1 MEPKNFSLV
10 QQYKEAGT
18 WDTMDAQ
25 LKQFATGLD
34 AVLVKMATNKADAS
48 ELTTAIDGVKAGML
62 NAEQV
67 KSFGEMETSVK
78 AMATEIQK
86 LKDAGFEAYEVQ
98 SFPHALAK
106 ALNENKEAIANLKGN
121 HKQELQFSFKAAAA
135 MSTGNVSANTV
146 SNMPGNP
153 ATVVPGIVGAPR
165 NMPFILDFVD
175 NGSMSTPT
183 IQWFNKVNRENGT
196 AIVAE
201 SGLKPLSDFDV
212 HGETATARKI
222 AHAFNVSEESLKDI
236 PLLQSEIEGEGM
248 DSLKLQIEDQILNGD
263 GTGNNLKG
271 ITVYAGGY
279 TLPALSNTVFRANE
293 YDSILAINTM
303 LETLNFKP
311 NAAFVNPV
319 TRFKLRTTKTDQG
332 AYVIPPSAD
341 SNATNVDGLP
351 IIAKNQIDA
360 GSILIGDFKKSHVR
374 FYMDITMRI
383 GYSGDDFRYNKLTF
397 IMEARLAHFV
407 RDVETSAFVY
417 DDLATIMA
425 DLESA

>member
-351 IIAKNQIDA
+351 IIAKKPN
-360 GSILIGDFKKSHVR
+360 R
-374 FYMDITMRI
+374 CR
-383 GYSGDDFRYNKLTF
+383 
-397 IMEARLAHFV
+397 
-407 RDVETSAFVY
+407 
-417 DDLATIMA
+417 
-425 DLESA
+425 